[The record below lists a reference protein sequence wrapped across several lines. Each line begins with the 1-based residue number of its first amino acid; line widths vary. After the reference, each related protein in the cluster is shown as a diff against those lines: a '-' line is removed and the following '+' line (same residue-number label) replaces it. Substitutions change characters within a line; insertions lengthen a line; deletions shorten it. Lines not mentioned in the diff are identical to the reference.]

1 MKKFDLNIE
10 KVLEDW
16 ETYHAIRE
24 VIANALDEQV
34 LTGTKD
40 IQIFQDEKGS
50 WHIRDFG
57 RGLRYEHLTQNENEE
72 KLQNKNLIGK
82 FGVGLKDALATFDR
96 RNVKVLIKSNHG
108 DITLSKAQKHD
119 FETITTLHADV
130 SQPSDTNMVGT
141 EFILEGCKDE
151 DIEKAK
157 NLFLMFSGENTLE
170 KTKFGDVLEK
180 NGEAAKIY
188 IKGVKVSEEEDF
200 LFSYNITSL
209 TNAMEKALNRERT
222 NVGRT
227 AYFDRIKQILL
238 ACKGKEVKERLANDL
253 IENQTG
259 NLHGE
264 LNNWSEVYAHAC
276 KLLSSNEKVIF
287 STPNDLIDKADTVDE
302 AKNGDFK
309 IITIPENIRKK
320 ISGKKDFSGNPI
332 RDFDE
337 FEKERNN
344 SFKFKFIDPNSL
356 KPEERNVFDK
366 TEKLLQLIG
375 GTVNV
380 KDIKISETMTIQ
392 NSGFSEAGGLWD
404 KNIGRIIIKRT
415 ELESIEKYAGTLL
428 HEIAH
433 AISGA
438 DDSTRDFEQQL
449 TSLMGIIASK
459 SLK

>member
-16 ETYHAIRE
+16 EIYHAIRE

-40 IQIFQDEKGS
+40 IQIFQDETGR

-57 RGLRYEHLTQNENEE
+57 RGLKYEHLTQKENEE
-72 KLQNKNLIGK
+72 KLQNKRLIGK

-96 RNVKVLIKSNHG
+96 RNVKVLIKSLHG
-108 DITLSKAQKHD
+108 DIALGKAQKYS
-119 FETITTLHADV
+119 FEDIITLHAEI
-130 SQPSDTNMVGT
+130 SQPSDMNMVGT
-141 EFILEGCKDE
+141 EFILESCKDE

-157 NLFLMFSGENTLE
+157 NLFLIFSGEKILE
-170 KTKFGDVLEK
+170 KTKYGDVLEK
-180 NGEAAKIY
+180 NGEIAKIY

-238 ACKGKEVKERLANDL
+238 ACKGNDIKERLANDL
-253 IENQTG
+253 IENQNG
-259 NLHGE
+259 SLHGE
-264 LNNWSEVYAHAC
+264 LNNWSEVYSHAC
-276 KLLSSNEKVIF
+276 KLLSSHEKVIF
-287 STPNDLIDKADTVDE
+287 STPNDLTDKADTVDE
-302 AKNGDFK
+302 AKNGGFK
-309 IITIPENIRKK
+309 IITVPENIRKK
-320 ISGKKDFSGNPI
+320 ISGKKDFSGNLI

-337 FEKERNN
+337 FEKDRNN
-344 SFKFKFIDPNSL
+344 SFKFNFVDPNSL

-375 GTVNV
+375 GTENV
-380 KDIKISETMTIQ
+380 KDIKISETMTIK

-415 ELESIEKYAGTLL
+415 ELKSIEKYAGTLL

-438 DDSTRDFEQQL
+438 DDVTRDFEQQL
-449 TSLMGIIASK
+449 TSIMGIIASK